1 MTEAAYT
8 LETRDGT
15 TRVALVI
22 IAVVVGGAALWW
34 LRGIL
39 TPLVLAI
46 FLLVMI
52 DGLARVIEHR
62 VPGFPKAFAMP
73 VALAIA
79 VVGFGLTVYLLAES
93 ATGFV
98 AQLVTYGPKLHALIY
113 KLAGQFGIAV
123 PPSAGEMMQQINPQ
137 RFLGPVAQ
145 NLQGILTDS
154 FFVLIYLG
162 FLIASRHG
170 VRRKIVV
177 LFPTRDGREDAVE
190 VFTRIRVG
198 IERYVWVQTIT
209 GLMIGA
215 AAWAAMA
222 AVGLE
227 NAFFWAFFIFLAA
240 YIPMVGGLVG
250 VMIPPLLAIVQFDT
264 LWQAGTLFVA
274 LQVIFFVV
282 GNVITPKMQGASLN
296 LDPVVV
302 LLSLAFWAAIWGA
315 AGAFLS
321 SPLTVVAMVI
331 LVQFP
336 ATRWIAV
343 LLSEDGQPE
352 HEHNAEAA
360 RNERAEVR
368 EEVVKMDETADEV
381 ARDEVTNARKPRG
394 HAAKKKA

>member
-98 AQLVTYGPKLHALIY
+98 AQLVTYGPKLHALID

-123 PPSAGEMMQQINPQ
+123 PPTAGEMMQQINPQ

-145 NLQGILTDS
+145 NLQGFAHGRLLRPDLS
-154 FFVLIYLG
+154 RLPDRLAARLRAQDRGPVPDPRRARGRRRGVHPHPRRRRAVPVGPDRHRPDDRRRLLG
-162 FLIASRHG
+162 GDGGGRPG
-170 VRRKIVV
+170 QRR
-177 LFPTRDGREDAVE
+177 LLGLPDLHRLLHPDGR
-190 VFTRIRVG
+190 R
-198 IERYVWVQTIT
+198 
-209 GLMIGA
+209 
-215 AAWAAMA
+215 
-222 AVGLE
+222 
-227 NAFFWAFFIFLAA
+227 
-240 YIPMVGGLVG
+240 
-250 VMIPPLLAIVQFDT
+250 
-264 LWQAGTLFVA
+264 AG
-274 LQVIFFVV
+274 
-282 GNVITPKMQGASLN
+282 
-296 LDPVVV
+296 
-302 LLSLAFWAAIWGA
+302 
-315 AGAFLS
+315 
-321 SPLTVVAMVI
+321 
-331 LVQFP
+331 
-336 ATRWIAV
+336 R
-343 LLSEDGQPE
+343 
-352 HEHNAEAA
+352 
-360 RNERAEVR
+360 R
-368 EEVVKMDETADEV
+368 
-381 ARDEVTNARKPRG
+381 
-394 HAAKKKA
+394 